1 MSLVIECKR
10 NLLHFYKQRSS
21 SYTHSTDYPYPNADN
36 FAQLVFS
43 IHVASAIIETF
54 FSKTKYIKSRY
65 RMSMSD
71 KTVGDVLQLSQ
82 VPTPDNVEHVQR
94 SAVSIDVVSA
104 TERQENDLYVLR
116 RKYID
121 RKVSRTF
128 DINGQTVQYRGV
140 IDRVFW
146 DHELRKFLFH
156 VSYSDGDEEELEL

>member
-1 MSLVIECKR
+1 M
-10 NLLHFYKQRSS
+10 
-21 SYTHSTDYPYPNADN
+21 
-36 FAQLVFS
+36 
-43 IHVASAIIETF
+43 
-54 FSKTKYIKSRY
+54 
-65 RMSMSD
+65 
-71 KTVGDVLQLSQ
+71 LQLSQ